1 MNRTTGA
8 SSHGE
13 MRDQGWLRV
22 LGTTRAGAA
31 AAIGSEAL
39 LDERDGLRG
48 DGRIVTEAVEPVDVR
63 FTTKPGQLAFGVM
76 AVGLARRGD
85 GFRDGQF
92 TVKHVT
98 RLTITKRVEGSLRL
112 AVLANEAERFLDEA
126 VREHALRALVDSLI
140 ELRSCGIETDAQD
153 AIAGERVPPRL
164 PDSGERPANGKTHLD
179 GADELGMV
187 VDMDALCG
195 PRIEAPKYAVQPGRA
210 AALGAVAQAS
220 PDVLG
225 TLRSGKEAV
234 EQGAQIEPCSA
245 SHDGKAMARNDLG
258 NGLAGEAR
266 VVPRGAKLARR
277 QHIDEVMR
285 DLATLSGR
293 RLGGADFH
301 RPVNGDRVATDDLS
315 AEVPAQG
322 ERQGCL
328 TAAGGPKQDNE
339 KRIHND
345 GAPAQSGIR
354 LARCSVRVAKG
365 AATSWSA
372 APQTCAELFGPAI
385 RLAVWRDS
393 RRGR

>member
-48 DGRIVTEAVEPVDVR
+48 DGRIVTEAVEPVNVR
-63 FTTKPGQLAFGVM
+63 FATEPGQLAFGVM
-76 AVGLARRGD
+76 AVRLARRGD
-85 GFRDGQF
+85 GFGDSQF

-98 RLTITKRVEGSLRL
+98 RLTITKRVEGALRL
-112 AVLANEAERFLDEA
+112 AVLADEAERFLDKTI
-126 VREHALRALVDSLI
+126 REHALRTLVDALVQ
-140 ELRSCGIETDAQD
+140 LRACGIEADAQD
-153 AIAGERVPPRL
+153 AIAGERVPSPL
-164 PDSGERPANGKTHLD
+164 PDGGERPADGKTHLN

-195 PRIEAPKYAVQPGRA
+195 RRIEAQKHAVQPGRA
-210 AALGAVAQAS
+210 AALGALAQAS

-234 EQGAQIEPCSA
+234 EQGAQIESRSA
-245 SHDGKAMARNDLG
+245 SHDGKAMAGDDLG
-258 NGLAGEAR
+258 NGRAREAR
-266 VVPRGAKLARR
+266 IVPRGAKLAWR

-285 DLATLSGR
+285 DFATLSGR

-301 RPVNGDRVATDDLS
+301 RAVNGDRVATDDLS
-315 AEVPAQG
+315 AEVPGQN

-328 TAAGGPKQDNE
+328 TAAGGPKQDDE
-339 KRIHND
+339 KRVHND

-365 AATSWSA
+365 AANTWSA

-385 RLAVWRDS
+385 RPAVWRDS